1 MHAVE
6 EIGRLEADLLHE
18 KEDLRKDFIRINNK
32 LKATRNDFSP
42 TTIVKNRLILLS
54 GLTLGLGFA
63 LGYRDVPI
71 EEIGGPIAR
80 SILATAG
87 KQAAI
92 HAIKSTQISCST

>member
-1 MHAVE
+1 MHEVE
-6 EIGRLEADLLHE
+6 EISRLETDLHQN
-18 KEDLRKDFIRINNK
+18 KEDLRKDFITINNK
-32 LKATRNDFSP
+32 LKAVRTVFSP

-71 EEIGGPIAR
+71 EQIGGPVAR

-87 KQAAI
+87 KKVAI
-92 HAIKSTQISCST
+92 QAIKG